1 MMRRW
6 GPLPPCF
13 ASPAVRALWLLWL
26 FTLGSACQIDHPL
39 GSTGLSPPVLL
50 TLPEPL
56 AEWAA
61 ADVNGDAAADLLFLT
76 QPGRSPRLLCLLLGG
91 PRLDLQAATCFPVQ
105 DASHSLVV
113 LQRAANPPIV
123 LLAGVP
129 IQSWTWQTGQFR
141 AQPTLPIADL
151 SDELLSLPRGL
162 GQDDDLALLF
172 ADRRT
177 LAVVSQ
183 PLALLTQPTRYLYP
197 QPVTRLW
204 ATQPSLG
211 AAQGLFALTGGQL
224 VLETLAGRQAL
235 PACAPLD
242 RLADLLLFDLDGDGQ
257 PQILQRLQDPS
268 ETAVLRRIA
277 PRTWGCDPVLRVP
290 VPHPAALAAADL
302 DGDGTADLL
311 ALGGASHDQL
321 LIWQS
326 PFRAGRP
333 VSFSL
338 PLPALALILADLSGD
353 GRSDVLVRVSDTQLL
368 YFSSVFQKASAA
380 PADDLYM

>member
-1 MMRRW
+1 M
-6 GPLPPCF
+6 
-13 ASPAVRALWLLWL
+13 LLWL

-39 GSTGLSPPVLL
+39 GSTGLSPPVVL

-56 AEWAA
+56 AEWAT

-76 QPGRSPRLLCLLLGG
+76 QPGRSPRSLCLLLGG

-105 DASHSLVV
+105 SASRSLVV
-113 LQRAANPPIV
+113 LQRAANPPMV

-141 AQPTLPIADL
+141 AQPTLPITDL
-151 SDELLSLPRGL
+151 SDDLLSLPRGP

-183 PLALLTQPTRYLYP
+183 PLPLLTQPTRYLYP

-204 ATQPSLG
+204 PTQPSLG
-211 AAQGLFALTGGQL
+211 APQGLLALTGGL
-224 VLETLAGRQAL
+224 LFLETLAGRQAL

-242 RLADLLLFDLDGDGQ
+242 RLSDLVLFDLDGDGQ
-257 PQILQRLQDPS
+257 PEILQRLQDPS
-268 ETAVLRRIA
+268 EIAVLRHIA
-277 PRTWGCDPVLRVP
+277 PRAWRCDPALQAFVP
-290 VPHPAALAAADL
+290 LPDALAAADL
-302 DGDGTADLL
+302 DGDGTADLV

-321 LIWQS
+321 LIWRS

-338 PLPALALILADLSGD
+338 PLPVLALILADLSGD
-353 GRSDVLVRVSDTQLL
+353 GRSDVLLRVSDTQLL
-368 YFSSVFQKASAA
+368 YFPSVFQKASAA